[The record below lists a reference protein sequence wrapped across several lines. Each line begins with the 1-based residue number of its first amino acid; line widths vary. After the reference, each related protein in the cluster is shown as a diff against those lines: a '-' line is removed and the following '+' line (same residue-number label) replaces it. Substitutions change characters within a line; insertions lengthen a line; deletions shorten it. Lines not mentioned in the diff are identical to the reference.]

1 MALSTRAKKR
11 LEAAMAR
18 RVEATEVT
26 TAIDTN
32 TADIATLSGAG
43 VGGALTN
50 THIMV
55 GNGSGVA
62 VDVAVSGDAT
72 MANTGA
78 LTVTNAAV
86 IGKVLTGY
94 SSLAGTVGATD
105 TILVGV
111 NKLNGNQV
119 LDASAI
125 SLLKN
130 GTPTFTAQTPLTVA
144 GALDTTS
151 GLSTFSNTAGAPYAV
166 TLAAP
171 SSQDGQQ
178 KVLKAVATMTSAV
191 TLAMTDIVTY
201 PGGAST
207 TLTFTNAGDCAILMA
222 CGVKWIMVGG
232 SAVAT

>member
-1 MALSTRAKKR
+1 MALSTKAKKR
-11 LEAAMAR
+11 FEAAMAR

-26 TAIDTN
+26 TAIDAA

-55 GNGSGVA
+55 GDGSGVA

-86 IGKVLTGY
+86 IGKVLTGF

-111 NKLNGNQV
+111 NKLNGNEV
-119 LDASAI
+119 LDAAAI
-125 SLLKN
+125 AVLKN
-130 GTPTFTAQTPLTVA
+130 GTPTLTAQTPRTTT

-151 GLSTFSNTAGAPYAV
+151 GLSTFTNAGSTYAV

-171 SSQDGQQ
+171 SAQNG
-178 KVLKAVATMTSAV
+178 KLKIVMAGATMTGTV
-191 TLAMTDIVTY
+191 TLAMTEIITY

-207 TLTFTNAGDCAILMA
+207 TLTFTSAGDCAILMA
-222 CGVKWIMVGG
+222 AGVKWIMVGG
-232 SAVAT
+232 SAIAS